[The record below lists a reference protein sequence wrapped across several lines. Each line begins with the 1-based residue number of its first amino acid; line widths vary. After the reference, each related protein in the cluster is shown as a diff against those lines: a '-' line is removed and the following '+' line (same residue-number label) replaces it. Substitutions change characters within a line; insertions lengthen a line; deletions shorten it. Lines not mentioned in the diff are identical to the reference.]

1 MLTLC
6 LFAAVAFAK
15 DDSAER
21 RKSLLDLQSES
32 GGIIE
37 FEHDTYTEYAVLYPK
52 PYHLFV
58 LYTAEAKYCKVC
70 PAYERIFRIVAD
82 AFPTGGDKPVVFG
95 ILNAS
100 KHPKSLELHG
110 MKHVP
115 AISTF
120 DHDRSFLKKK
130 DGSLTI
136 KPKDTFPIIK
146 QDPQPN
152 ELLDWVNI
160 QIGGGSAVR
169 LRVPL
174 TDKLAFAFQL
184 ASYLILFA
192 AFAFW
197 LAVQVRK
204 RKWLLVTIPLLLQ
217 YISTSGLFYNVIQGS
232 MNLVGRDGSWILKS
246 SRGQHLGEGLAM
258 SACMSFTGLALLAAV
273 KLPNSSLGKRMNA
286 DALSVVMVL
295 LALIGSVMIAGVLD
309 VYKLKTGW
317 YQSPPFFPPAWYRKG
332 PLRVDQ
338 GNSL

>member
-1 MLTLC
+1 MLLVS
-6 LFAAVAFAK
+6 LFAYVALAK
-15 DDSAER
+15 EESSQRLASILELQAE
-21 RKSLLDLQSES
+21 SN
-32 GGIIE
+32 GIIPFDDE
-37 FEHDTYTEYAVLYPK
+37 TYKEYALLYPK

-70 PAYERIFRIVAD
+70 PAYEKIFRVVVD

-100 KHPKSLELHG
+100 KHPKALELHG

-120 DHDRSFLKKK
+120 DQERSFLKKK
-130 DGSLTI
+130 NGALTI
-136 KPKDTFPIIK
+136 KPKDTFPILK
-146 QDPQPN
+146 QDPHPN
-152 ELLDWVNI
+152 ELLDWVNV

-174 TDKLAFAFQL
+174 ADKLAFAFQF
-184 ASYLILFA
+184 ASYLILFS

-204 RKWLLVTIPLLLQ
+204 RKWLLITIPLLLQ

-232 MNLVGRDGSWILKS
+232 MNLFGKDGSWILKS
-246 SRGQHLGEGLAM
+246 SRGQHLAEGLAM

-273 KLPNSSLGKRMNA
+273 KLPNSAIGKRMNA
-286 DALSVVMVL
+286 DGVSIVMIVL
-295 LALIGSVMIAGVLD
+295 AVIGSVMIAGVLD

-317 YQSPPFFPPAWYRKG
+317 YQSPPFFPPSYYRRG
-332 PLRVDQ
+332 PLMVDQ